1 MVKQYEALGQY
12 VIALQN
18 TYENIEEMLKFVPES
33 EILGN
38 FLSIN
43 SVTGERLVEP
53 RDFVIKDNDGNFHVM
68 SEPTF
73 DKFFGLWRTLPILTS
88 SQEAEYLREITEE
101 ISRSKISLVRVD
113 GEIMKVVMY
122 RKKRLDFSADL
133 TDERVK
139 TAAADRIFNEWKG
152 QIL

>member
-18 TYENIEEMLKFVPES
+18 TSENIDQMFEFATGATDW
-33 EILGN
+33 GN
-38 FLSIN
+38 QLMIK
-43 SVTGERLVEP
+43 SVMGDHIVNDN
-53 RDFVIKDNDGNFHVM
+53 DFVIKDNDGNFHVM
-68 SEPTF
+68 PEPTF
-73 DKFFGLWRTLPILTS
+73 NKFFGLWRTLPKLTS
-88 SQEAEYLREITEE
+88 SQEEEYYREITEE
-101 ISRSKISLVRVD
+101 ISRSKISLVRVG

-122 RKKRLDFSADL
+122 RKIRLDFSADL